1 MNHPFVKRSLIAAA
15 ALLLFAAVYECFSHG
30 VISAFMVGAFLIP
43 LLGGALPG
51 LLLERLP
58 ARRRPGGPSRWLWG
72 AGLTVLTAGSLF
84 RGVLEIYGTT
94 SRLGAVYWTV
104 GGALCLA
111 GGLWYALRLLRKKK
125 ACQE

>member
-1 MNHPFVKRSLIAAA
+1 MNRSVKCGLIAAA

-51 LLLERLP
+51 LLLGRLP
-58 ARRRPGGPSRWLWG
+58 PQRRPGEGSRWLWG

-94 SRLGAVYWTV
+94 SRLGAVYWIA

-111 GGLWYALRLLRKKK
+111 GVLLYALRLRLKK

>member
-15 ALLLFAAVYECFSHG
+15 ALLLFAAVYERFSHG
-30 VISAFMVGAFLIP
+30 VISVFMVGAFLIP
-43 LLGGALPG
+43 LLGGCLPG
-51 LLLERLP
+51 LLLQRLP

-111 GGLWYALRLLRKKK
+111 GGLLYALRLLREK

>member
-1 MNHPFVKRSLIAAA
+1 MNVPVKRGLIASS

-30 VISAFMVGAFLIP
+30 VVSAFMVGAFLIP

-58 ARRRPGGPSRWLWG
+58 ARQRPGGGSRWLWG

-94 SRLGAVYWTV
+94 SRLGAVYWAV
-104 GGALCLA
+104 GFALCLA
-111 GGLWYALRLLRKKK
+111 AVLSYAPRLLRRQG
-125 ACQE
+125 A